1 MFIAQIKIL
10 NIIALDIV
18 MAEVKANEYRKA
30 NDFQKMN
37 VEYGKSVALRELAE
51 QLGADEK
58 YLNSLINSFTKEE
71 VH

>member
-1 MFIAQIKIL
+1 MFIAQVKIL
-10 NIIALDIV
+10 NIIALNIV
-18 MAEVKANEYRKA
+18 MAEVKADEYRKS

-51 QLGADEK
+51 QLGADDK
-58 YLNSLINSFTKEE
+58 YLNSLIDSLTKEE

>member
-10 NIIALDIV
+10 NIIALNIAR
-18 MAEVKANEYRKA
+18 AEVKADEYRKS

-51 QLGADEK
+51 QLGADDK
-58 YLNSLINSFTKEE
+58 YLNSLINSLTKEE

>member
-10 NIIALDIV
+10 NIIALNIV
-18 MAEVKANEYRKA
+18 MAEVKADEYRKS

-51 QLGADEK
+51 QLGADDK
-58 YLNSLINSFTKEE
+58 YLNSLINSLTKEE

>member
-1 MFIAQIKIL
+1 MFIAQVKIL
-10 NIIALDIV
+10 NIIALNIV
-18 MAEVKANEYRKA
+18 RAEVKADEYRKS

-51 QLGADEK
+51 QLGADDK
-58 YLNSLINSFTKEE
+58 YLNSLINSLTKEE

>member
-10 NIIALDIV
+10 NIIALNIV
-18 MAEVKANEYRKA
+18 KAEVKADEYRKS

-51 QLGADEK
+51 QLGADDK
-58 YLNSLINSFTKEE
+58 YLNSLINSLTKEE

>member
-10 NIIALDIV
+10 NIIALNIV
-18 MAEVKANEYRKA
+18 MAEVKADEYRKF

-37 VEYGKSVALRELAE
+37 VEYGKSIALRELAE
-51 QLGADEK
+51 QLGADDK
-58 YLNSLINSFTKEE
+58 YFNSLINSLTKEE

>member
-1 MFIAQIKIL
+1 MFIAQVKIL
-10 NIIALDIV
+10 NILALNIV
-18 MAEVKANEYRKA
+18 MAEVKADEYRKS

-51 QLGADEK
+51 QLGADDK
-58 YLNSLINSFTKEE
+58 YLNSLINSLTKEE

>member
-1 MFIAQIKIL
+1 MFIAQVKIL
-10 NIIALDIV
+10 NIIALNIV
-18 MAEVKANEYRKA
+18 MAEVKADEYRKY

-58 YLNSLINSFTKEE
+58 YLNSLINSLTKEE